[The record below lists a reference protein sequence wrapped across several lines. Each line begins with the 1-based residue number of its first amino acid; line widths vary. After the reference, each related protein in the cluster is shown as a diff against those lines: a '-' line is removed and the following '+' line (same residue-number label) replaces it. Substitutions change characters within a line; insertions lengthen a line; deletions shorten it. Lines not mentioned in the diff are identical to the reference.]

1 MRLARDAIGGGA
13 LARLLA
19 RCVRW
24 GGHPERIEIAREQ
37 AQERVRELDQPRV
50 RRHRPRDPHRD
61 VLGAVAA
68 TRIEARER
76 GLCRRRAL
84 EVIHRARERAR
95 EVGDGVVVVE
105 VAHAAEHVADLGAQV
120 GLAARGRRIAR
131 ARLVGVGEI
140 LDADVLVRERRVE
153 RGDQIAPAPRDRLDA
168 RHAVLAVLLL
178 LLDGDGLAVH
188 VDRRLERGQED
199 LVDPILERALRVR
212 VADRMVRDA
221 GDVLAE
227 RLRAHAVA
235 DHREDLAAQRSAIG
249 GDAGRVELERA
260 AASARRCAHQRS
272 ERKSA
277 HDPRRRT
284 PCPHDDGRYSSG
296 PSRRKS

>member
-37 AQERVRELDQPRV
+37 AQERVRELDEPRV

-76 GLCRRRAL
+76 GLCRRCAL

-120 GLAARGRRIAR
+120 GLAARGRRSHER
-131 ARLVGVGEI
+131 ASS
-140 LDADVLVRERRVE
+140 
-153 RGDQIAPAPRDRLDA
+153 
-168 RHAVLAVLLL
+168 
-178 LLDGDGLAVH
+178 GLARSLMPTFSCANAAIRSL
-188 VDRRLERGQED
+188 RRRATASMRATRCSRFFCCCSMATGLPSTSTAASSAGKRTWSTRSSNAPCASGWQTAWYETPATSSRSACARTRSQTI
-199 LVDPILERALRVR
+199 VKISRPSDPRSAVTRAVSSSG
-212 VADRMVRDA
+212 VQPS
-221 GDVLAE
+221 
-227 RLRAHAVA
+227 AHAA
-235 DHREDLAAQRSAIG
+235 ARPPAQRTQVGS
-249 GDAGRVELERA
+249 
-260 AASARRCAHQRS
+260 RS
-272 ERKSA
+272 
-277 HDPRRRT
+277 P
-284 PCPHDDGRYSSG
+284 SSYPV
-296 PSRRKS
+296 PSRRREV